1 MKTLNLIQGSPEW
14 HAHRTSHKNASDAPA
29 VLGESTY
36 VTRSQLLQRYFSGAS
51 EEVNS
56 YTQKLFDDGHRF
68 EALARP
74 LAEAI
79 IGEELYPITGSL
91 GELSASF
98 DGITMAEDI
107 IFEHKTLNNTLKS
120 VMVKGCTGAD
130 LPAQYRIQME
140 QQLYVSG
147 AEKVLFM
154 ASTFNSEDV
163 LVEERHCWY
172 KSDPVLREKILK
184 AWEQFDKDLAN
195 FKLSEP
201 TKDVK
206 ADAIMLLPTL
216 AIQITGEV
224 VKSNLPA
231 FKSAAIQYIKEIK
244 TDLKTDED
252 FANAEATVK
261 FLIKG
266 EKELDLAKNNVIS
279 QTTSIEEA
287 YKTIDWVKEQMR
299 DKRLLLE
306 KLLIK
311 EKNLIRENMV
321 FKAKEILS
329 NHLNA
334 LEVEIKPYRL
344 PVLRADFVTVMKN
357 KRTLISLQDAVD
369 SELARCKIDYDT
381 LAKEYRDKLNW
392 FNEFAIDFSFIF
404 HDMQT
409 LLLKPFEDFQVF
421 VKSRIENYKSIEK
434 INTEKMS
441 TESVRDSKIDVVIN
455 KEAISTLPVESN
467 IVVEYSNSKEL
478 ISNDLSE
485 KDKLLNIIDLLSNVQ
500 ISEVLKFVSKF
511 NILAN

>member
-1 MKTLNLIQGSPEW
+1 MKTLELIQGSPEW
-14 HAHRTSHKNASDAPA
+14 HAHRSCHKNASDAPA

-36 VTRSQLLQRYFSGAS
+36 VTRSQLLQRSFSGVAG
-51 EEVNS
+51 EVNS

-74 LAEAI
+74 IAEEI
-79 IGEELYPITGSL
+79 IGEDLYPVTGSL

-107 IFEHKTLNNTLKS
+107 VFEHKTLNNTLKS

-130 LPAQYRIQME
+130 LPAQYQIQME

-147 AEKVLFM
+147 AEKALFM

-172 KSDPVLREKILK
+172 KSDPVLRDKILK
-184 AWEQFDKDLAN
+184 AWNQFDKDLAN
-195 FKLSEP
+195 FKPSEP
-201 TKDVK
+201 LKKTVT

-279 QTTSIEEA
+279 QTITIDEA
-287 YKTIDWVKEQMR
+287 YKTIDWVKDQMR

-311 EKNLIRENMV
+311 EKYLIRENMV
-321 FKAKEILS
+321 FKAKEILTD
-329 NHLNA
+329 HLNA
-334 LEVEIKPYRL
+334 LEGEVHPYRL
-344 PVLRADFVTVMKN
+344 SVSRADFVTAMKN
-357 KRTLISLQDAVD
+357 KRTLSSLQDAVD
-369 SELARCKIDYDT
+369 SELARCKSDYDT

-392 FNEFAIDFSFIF
+392 FNESAIDFAFIF

-409 LLLKPFEDFQVF
+409 LLLKPLEDFQVF
-421 VKSRIENYKSIEK
+421 VKSRIDNH
-434 INTEKMS
+434 TS
-441 TESVRDSKIDVVIN
+441 TETIRDSKLVAVMA
-455 KEAISTLPVESN
+455 KAMAPTPPVQSN
-467 IVVEYSNSKEL
+467 IVVEASDLKEL
-478 ISNDLSE
+478 MVSDLSE
-485 KDKLLNIIDLLSNVQ
+485 KDQLLFIIDSLSDAHV
-500 ISEVLKFVSKF
+500 SEVLQFVSKF
-511 NILAN
+511 SIPAN